1 LNADCGQICR
11 GNGPATSTSTPL
23 IRQSLRKLAFEIT
36 STVNYTQNENLT
48 LARLIEDQVFGET
61 CDRHAAGATKFVCRE
76 ATAWPNSRTLSN
88 PQQRSSDRLFPTLRQ
103 TPICLS
109 FVPIRLLQNICNRC
123 ITESNPRFF
132 HARRARSRSAEIN
145 PFLRIWLI
153 DTSIFGPFA
162 AASSSCSRLVIRRS
176 FSWRINS
183 GMYSDVVPQ
192 SQVDTWVFTYI

>member
-1 LNADCGQICR
+1 MRRRKRGLITQKAFCKGYVPACRTSIRLSILTQPTLEREQSDSGQCR
-11 GNGPATSTSTPL
+11 EVSRGFSTNFSVTPQ
-23 IRQSLRKLAFEIT
+23 IRQSLRKQAFEIT

-88 PQQRSSDRLFPTLRQ
+88 PQQRGNDRLFPTLRQ

-109 FVPIRLLQNICNRC
+109 FVPIKLLQNICNRC

-132 HARRARSRSAEIN
+132 HARRARSR
-145 PFLRIWLI
+145 
-153 DTSIFGPFA
+153 
-162 AASSSCSRLVIRRS
+162 
-176 FSWRINS
+176 
-183 GMYSDVVPQ
+183 
-192 SQVDTWVFTYI
+192 